1 METSTRG
8 VVPKEARTPSFAPGV
23 SVAAGLF
30 PSRRHSRGSSSTPR
44 GSTRTGPQGAKS
56 RVVGATVMAVASV
69 PRLSHSRLTFTR
81 LGSLMTPKSTQGPWM
96 SVAFTAASPGKATT
110 CPGNFSR

>member
-8 VVPKEARTPSFAPGV
+8 VVPKEARTPSFAPGA

-30 PSRRHSRGSSSTPR
+30 PSRRHSCGSSSTTS

-56 RVVGATVMAVASV
+56 RVVGDTVMAVASV
-69 PRLSHSRLTFTR
+69 PRLSHSSVTFAR
-81 LGSLMTPKSTQGPWM
+81 AGSLMIPKSTQGPWM
-96 SVAFTAASPGKATT
+96 SVA
-110 CPGNFSR
+110 